1 MENREKQPVL
11 KVEHLSISFERYD
24 RGMKR
29 RELELVHDLSLAV
42 SAGEIV
48 AVAGASGSGKSLLA
62 HGILGILPGNARMSG
77 SMEFCGQ
84 RLDASLQK
92 KLRGREISFI
102 PQSVEYLDPLMKV
115 GKQVAGVCSHKE
127 KRRIQEKMYRVFE
140 RYHLNPETADRYPH
154 QLSGGMARRVL
165 IAGAVMH
172 RARLIVADEPTPGLQ
187 EELARETFQNFRE
200 LAEEGCG
207 ILLITHDIDLALQA
221 ADRVAMFYAGTILE
235 IAPAG
240 DFRKQGAL
248 RHPYSQAFLRAMP
261 RNEFEPVEGTQPYA
275 GNLPEGCLF
284 RDRCPNWDEDCKGSV
299 EMRSWRGG
307 EVRCIHAK

>member
-11 KVEHLSISFERYD
+11 KVENLSISFDRYD

-29 RELELVHDLSLAV
+29 RELELVHDLSLTV

-62 HGILGILPGNARMSG
+62 HGILGILPGNARVSG
-77 SMEFCGQ
+77 RMEFCGQ
-84 RLDASLQK
+84 SLDTSLQK

-115 GKQVAGVCSHKE
+115 GKQVAGVCPRKE
-127 KRRIQEKMYRVFE
+127 KQQVRENMYQVFE
-140 RYHLNPETADRYPH
+140 RYHLERETADQYPH

-200 LAEEGCG
+200 LAEEGCA
-207 ILLITHDIDLALQA
+207 ILLITHDLDLALQA

-240 DFRKQGAL
+240 DFRKKGAL

-261 RNEFEPVEGTQPYA
+261 GNEFKPIAGTQPWG

-284 RDRCPNWDEDCKGSV
+284 AERCPERREDCKGRI
-299 EMRSWRGG
+299 EMRPLRGG
-307 EVRCIHAK
+307 EVRCIHAE